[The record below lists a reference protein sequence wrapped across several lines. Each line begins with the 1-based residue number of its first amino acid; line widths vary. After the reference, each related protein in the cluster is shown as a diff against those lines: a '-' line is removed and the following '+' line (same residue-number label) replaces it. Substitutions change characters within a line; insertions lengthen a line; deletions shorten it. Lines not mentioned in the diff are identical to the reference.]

1 MAGNKHPW
9 RDVMSLDA
17 WKKML
22 TLTQTAPT
30 GTSAQDPLGKIFQKL
45 KSYHQLE
52 KQNQRVFPQRIE
64 ALKAL
69 ETEAYHYLQEKLHGK
84 YQKEKGHK
92 GGNSVNP
99 RSLAVRGRNNNNH
112 VDTPP
117 SLIAKE
123 TSINRWVYSLA
134 QRARKKAG
142 YLEELNKYLRT
153 GKAYLGSYSAF
164 LDYLKRKNKPS
175 DDSEL
180 LSLVL
185 GVKPE
190 KWDPFHRPI
199 ELDISESNQE
209 LILKATHPNAISFA
223 FIEWYT
229 SQTKA
234 HFFEWLEGHPICTLT
249 KYLDA
254 NTPSPSPFEFGR
266 VQYGSGSGV
275 QEVSLKAGLLYAK
288 PFKENNL
295 ELLLNTKGYSKNMSG
310 EAYVWLQNG
319 QLLIHPHCVGT
330 FHHSSFDNGGKVRC
344 AGTIDVKNGIIE
356 RLDNSSGHYRPS
368 TRHFLTFLK
377 ILNEKKVLNPTA
389 DVRTHDLYGVDPKDD
404 CQRIGLNP
412 AAFLEQATKKSL
424 TSYSVTGLANPFY
437 KG

>member
-1 MAGNKHPW
+1 M
-9 RDVMSLDA
+9 
-17 WKKML
+17 
-22 TLTQTAPT
+22 
-30 GTSAQDPLGKIFQKL
+30 
-45 KSYHQLE
+45 
-52 KQNQRVFPQRIE
+52 
-64 ALKAL
+64 
-69 ETEAYHYLQEKLHGK
+69 
-84 YQKEKGHK
+84 
-92 GGNSVNP
+92 
-99 RSLAVRGRNNNNH
+99 
-112 VDTPP
+112 
-117 SLIAKE
+117 
-123 TSINRWVYSLA
+123 
-134 QRARKKAG
+134 
-142 YLEELNKYLRT
+142 
-153 GKAYLGSYSAF
+153 
-164 LDYLKRKNKPS
+164 KRKSNS
-175 DDSEL
+175 SADSGL
-180 LSLVL
+180 LSLEL

-199 ELDISESNQE
+199 ELDISDSNQA
-209 LILKATHPNAISFA
+209 LILKVTHPNAISAA

-234 HFFEWLEGHPICTLT
+234 HFFEWLEGHSICTLT

-254 NTPSPSPFEFGR
+254 NTPSPSPSPFEFGC
-266 VQYGSGSGV
+266 VQYGSRSGV
-275 QEVSLKAGLLYAK
+275 REVSLKNGCLYAR
-288 PFKENNL
+288 PFKENSL
-295 ELLLNTKGYSKNMSG
+295 ELVLNTNGYSKNMPG
-310 EAYVWLQNG
+310 EAYVWLKSG
-319 QLLIHPHCVGT
+319 ELLIHPHYVGT